1 MRSTSSVQIPNRPG
15 ELLANHEVLRA
26 MDSTGICSGQWT
38 EICQRAFKNSGGL
51 SSDFAQALCG
61 ELAGNVTQT
70 CGESIALAFIEGAAE
85 LARYASENLG
95 ENANALDAECE
106 AVAASRRVVR
116 PVLQAKLQTQLD
128 ALDEETKGVATLCPK
143 CAEPTESQG
152 RRKRTWKSLLGGLN
166 LKRRYSSCSECDGGV
181 ATSQRRLGL
190 PDGEFTA
197 RLEEACT
204 MMATTVPHGMARDL
218 VGKLC
223 GIEVST
229 KAIQDMT
236 ERRGESVLQQE
247 EVDREQYTPYQPTG
261 LPVENQVRPE
271 GASPQSTAPTVAYM
285 EIDGVVPITRE
296 ELTGKEL
303 SATDRRRQTLAKKNK
318 TRGGKGRRYRIV
330 GREVK
335 NAVLYDGK
343 DCAAESPSRG
353 SILEKTYVSYLGS
366 WLPFAL
372 TLWVTMLRKRFDEAK
387 LLIILSDGS
396 EWIRSLAKWL
406 PIDVFMILDLYH
418 VKRRIFEVAH
428 AVYGEHK
435 PEARAWAETQGKR
448 IEEGSVNHVIEAL
461 SFLKPRR
468 RETRKLIDDLKRYLD
483 NNRDRINYPEYTKRG
498 YRISSAAVESANF
511 HVTGARLK
519 LQGMRWSA
527 DGAAQMAML
536 RADMF
541 NGQWEARTRQLL
553 AA

>member
-1 MRSTSSVQIPNRPG
+1 
-15 ELLANHEVLRA
+15 
-26 MDSTGICSGQWT
+26 MDSTGICSRQWT
-38 EICQRAFKNSGGL
+38 EICHRAFEKNGGWSPEL
-51 SSDFAQALCG
+51 AEALCG
-61 ELAGNVTQT
+61 ELAANVAQT
-70 CGESIALAFIEGAAE
+70 CGESAALAFVEGAAE
-85 LARYASENLG
+85 LARYASENL
-95 ENANALDAECE
+95 EEHANAIDAECE
-106 AVAASRRVVR
+106 AVAVSRRVIR
-116 PVLQAKLQTQLD
+116 PVLQAKLQARLD
-128 ALDEETKGVATLCPK
+128 ALDEDTKGVAPPCPK
-143 CAEPTESQG
+143 CAGPTESQG
-152 RRKRTWKSLLGGLN
+152 RRERGWKSLLGGLN
-166 LKRRYSSCSECDGGV
+166 LKRRYSSCNECDGGV
-181 ATSQRRLGL
+181 ADSQRRLGL

-204 MMATTVPHGMARDL
+204 MMATTVPHGMAQEL
-218 VGKLC
+218 VEKLC

-236 ERRGESVLQQE
+236 ERRGEAVLEKEQAE
-247 EVDREQYTPYQPTG
+247 REQYKPFDTRG
-261 LPVENQVRPE
+261 LPVEEQIRPSDS
-271 GASPQSTAPTVAYM
+271 SPDGSAPTVAYM

-303 SATDRRRQTLAKKNK
+303 SAADRRRQARARKQRA
-318 TRGGKGRRYRIV
+318 RGGKGRRYRIV

-353 SILEKTYVSYLGS
+353 SILEKTYVSYLGN

-372 TLWVTMLRKRFDEAK
+372 TLWVAMLRKRFDKAK

-396 EWIRSLAKWL
+396 EWIRSIAKWL
-406 PIDVFMILDLYH
+406 PIEVFLILDLYH

-428 AVYGEHK
+428 AVFGEHE
-435 PEARAWAETQGKR
+435 PAARAWAEAQGQR
-448 IEEGSVNHVIEAL
+448 IEAGNITHVIEAL

-468 RETRKLIDDLKRYLD
+468 KKTRKLIEDLKGYLN
-483 NNRDRINYPEYTKRG
+483 NNRNRMKYPEYKALG

-527 DGAAQMAML
+527 TGAAQMAAL

-541 NGQWEARTRQLL
+541 NGQWETRTRQLI